1 MNPHFFNMRHR
12 GDYDDFIT
20 FTKETA
26 LDSELL
32 IYTCKINYFDELSR
46 RMKFL

>member
-1 MNPHFFNMRHR
+1 MNIFYKRKRLKVNK
-12 GDYDDFIT
+12 II
-20 FTKETA
+20 
-26 LDSELL
+26 SELL